1 MIHLLELLN
10 KFHNRKIE
18 YKDWEFYMD
27 WLIADQRTA
36 ISSKFMRHLIEED
49 KIDISWYNSTYE
61 FLLHTLSQWH
71 LVKFLIPLMK

>member
-1 MIHLLELLN
+1 MTQLLELLN
-10 KFHNRKIE
+10 KFHNRKIK

-27 WLIADQRTA
+27 WLITDQRTV

-49 KIDISWYNSTYE
+49 KLDISWYNSTYE

-71 LVKFLIPLMK
+71 LANFLILLMK